1 MNAART
7 TRNSFR
13 KDRNGNVAMIA
24 ALAVIPMLAAVGAAV
39 DYSRASNY
47 HSKMNRAADAAA
59 LAAARERSASVAQK
73 REIARKVFDASLGP
87 TPDLI
92 DIDFK
97 LQPVGEGVRVEVSA
111 KSKNQIMGVL
121 GIPVSNVTTVAE
133 AVTSV
138 NATEVALVLDNTGS
152 MRDDMAALRRAA
164 TQFAETLFAASN
176 GDQLRMAVVPYV
188 AAVNPGRNNLS
199 RSQLDHNAESRWHGH
214 WLENRTIGE
223 MENCDPNADRP
234 PVVSNPTPST
244 STPVSNPTPSDP
256 GPRDKKPKGKDRA
269 DAGGPLD
276 GLAALAI
283 ELFGVK
289 AARADI
295 TPATDAPNSGASV
308 SPGPPF
314 RVDGGTARQP
324 DGFVWEKPCRLRNPP
339 RISHFDLFER
349 IQGVSWKGCVEAR
362 PEPFDVTDEIPSSAR
377 PDTLFVPYFWP
388 DEPGRTDQT
397 KFNNSYL
404 NDGPTPQGWQR
415 RSEWHDYANLFKYNR
430 SNTSRIVETSPTT
443 AGPNAACPDEVL
455 PLTTSRPSVLQ
466 KIASLRHWDG
476 GGTIN
481 SEGLMWGW
489 RVLSPEPPFTEG
501 AAYGSARKHL
511 VLMSDGLNSFVE
523 NAEGPVK
530 SDYTAYGYL
539 RNGRLPSD
547 WFSRGEDYLN
557 ERMRL
562 ACQNARA
569 AGIRVMTIL
578 FRETDAA
585 TVNIMRDCASDPRL
599 AFLASNE
606 ADLRRS
612 FEEIASEI
620 SKLRLT
626 K

>member
-1 MNAART
+1 
-7 TRNSFR
+7 
-13 KDRNGNVAMIA
+13 
-24 ALAVIPMLAAVGAAV
+24 
-39 DYSRASNY
+39 
-47 HSKMNRAADAAA
+47 
-59 LAAARERSASVAQK
+59 
-73 REIARKVFDASLGP
+73 
-87 TPDLI
+87 
-92 DIDFK
+92 
-97 LQPVGEGVRVEVSA
+97 
-111 KSKNQIMGVL
+111 
-121 GIPVSNVTTVAE
+121 
-133 AVTSV
+133 
-138 NATEVALVLDNTGS
+138 
-152 MRDDMAALRRAA
+152 MAALRRAA
-164 TQFAETLFAASN
+164 TQFAETLFAASS

-199 RSQLDHNAESRWHGH
+199 RAQLDYNAESRWHGH
-214 WLENRTIGE
+214 WLENRTIAA

-234 PVVSNPTPST
+234 PVVSNPEPTPPST
-244 STPVSNPTPSDP
+244 STPVSTPTPSDP
-256 GPRDKKPKGKDRA
+256 GPRDTKPKGKDRA
-269 DAGGPLD
+269 DAQGPLG
-276 GLAALAI
+276 GLAALAV

-295 TPATDAPNSGASV
+295 TPATDAPNSGPAV

-314 RVDGGTARQP
+314 RVDGGTARLP
-324 DGFVWEKPCRLRNPP
+324 DGFVWSRPCGLRNPA
-339 RISHFDLFER
+339 RISHFDLFDR
-349 IQGVSWKGCVEAR
+349 IQGASWKGCVEAR
-362 PEPFDVTDEIPSSAR
+362 PEPFDVTDDAPSAFR

-415 RSEWHDYANLFKYNR
+415 RSEWHDFANLFKYNR
-430 SNTSRIVETSPTT
+430 GNTTRIVETSPSTS
-443 AGPNAACPDEVL
+443 GPNAACPDEVL

-489 RVLSPEPPFTEG
+489 RVLSPGPPFTEG
-501 AAYGSARKHL
+501 APYGSARKHL

-569 AGIRVMTIL
+569 TGIRIMTIL

-585 TVNIMRDCASDPRL
+585 TVNIMRECASEPRL

-612 FEEIASEI
+612 FEEIAGEI

-626 K
+626 R